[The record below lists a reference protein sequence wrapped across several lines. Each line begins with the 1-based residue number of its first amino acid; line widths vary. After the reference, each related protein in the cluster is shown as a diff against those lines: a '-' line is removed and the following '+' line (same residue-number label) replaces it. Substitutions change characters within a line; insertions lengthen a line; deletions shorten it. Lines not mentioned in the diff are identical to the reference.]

1 MKERPIIFS
10 TPMVK
15 AILEGRKTQTRR
27 IIKPQPP
34 EGCKYTG
41 VQFDITKKQIGFYW
55 TDGTTGDNH
64 GYWPGL
70 YKNLISPYGM
80 PGDLLWVRETFSIY
94 LNAYLFKSTNTIFK
108 GVKWKPSIHMP
119 KAVAQVWLKITHVK
133 VERLQDISE
142 EDARDEGVDGN
153 EWVYINRKETSYKNG
168 FFSLWVDIYGSNSF
182 NKNPWVW
189 AIEFE
194 VISTTGKPATSNK

>member
-27 IIKPQPP
+27 VIKANDIHLVSDDVSFK
-34 EGCKYTG
+34 EVNEDFVFTFKWKYAPK
-41 VQFDITKKQIGFYW
+41 FDVDLSPIAKQ
-55 TDGTTGDNH
+55 GD
-64 GYWPGL
+64 
-70 YKNLISPYGM
+70 I
-80 PGDLLWVRETFSIY
+80 LWVRETFSIY
-94 LNAYLFKSTNTIFK
+94 LNEYLFKSTNTIFK

-119 KAVAQVWLKITHVK
+119 KAVAQVWLKITDIR

-142 EDARDEGVDGN
+142 EDAKEEGV
-153 EWVYINRKETSYKNG
+153 EKHECEYINRKETSYRNG
-168 FFSLWVDIYGSNSF
+168 FFSLWVDINGSESL

-189 AIEFE
+189 VIEFK
-194 VISTTGKPATSNK
+194 VISTAGKPATNNQ